1 MYSNTL
7 SAIANSTDFLAY
19 FRKLPR
25 TQQDLITPHL
35 NEPER
40 MALRVLN
47 SCSEME
53 GQLVGAIANLAELH
67 QESARAILKALE
79 GRMVTAEVTP
89 QGKSWKLN
97 R

>member
-25 TQQDLITPHL
+25 AQQDLITPHL
-35 NEPER
+35 NQPER

-47 SCSEME
+47 ACNEME
-53 GQLVGAIANLAELH
+53 GQLVGAIAELAELH

-79 GRMVTAEVTP
+79 GRMVVAEATP
-89 QGKSWKLN
+89 QGKLWRLQ
-97 R
+97 